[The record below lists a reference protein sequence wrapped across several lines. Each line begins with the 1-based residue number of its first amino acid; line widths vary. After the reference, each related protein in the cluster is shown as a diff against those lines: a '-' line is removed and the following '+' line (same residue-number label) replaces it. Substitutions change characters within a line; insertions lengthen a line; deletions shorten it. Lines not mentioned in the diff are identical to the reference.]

1 MAFLGAI
8 LCPID
13 FSDSSRAAL
22 CYAAAIADHVG
33 ARLTVM
39 SVDDPLLANVV
50 AMSGQVPSLAM
61 ETERELHHFVDQTFT
76 RGDSGK
82 IGFHNTVGKAAPEI
96 LRAAAELHVDL
107 IVMSSHG
114 RSGLSK
120 QFFGSTT
127 ERVLRE
133 TTVPVLVTPGERPSS
148 HVLKELQIYRVL
160 CPVDLTAGSLHQ
172 LGVAAGV
179 AAALSARLITAHVIE
194 PAFVPASI
202 RHVLAGVDATR
213 RADAEDRLNAVIS
226 AAAPGIPVETVIVS
240 GDSSEEIVKLAQT
253 RDARLIVM
261 GLHSSGMLGPRMGSV
276 TYRVLCKAH
285 RLVLALP
292 PAPRP

>member
-1 MAFLGAI
+1 MALIRAI

-13 FSDSSRAAL
+13 FSESSRAAL
-22 CYAAAIADHVG
+22 CYAAAVADHVG
-33 ARLTVM
+33 AHLTVM

-50 AMSGQVPSLAM
+50 ATSGQSLAL

-76 RGDSGK
+76 RGESAK
-82 IGFHNTVGKAAPEI
+82 VIGFRNTVGKAAPEI
-96 LRAAAELHVDL
+96 LRAAAELHADL

-133 TTVPVLVTPGERPSS
+133 TTTPVLVTPGERPSS
-148 HVLKELQIYRVL
+148 QSLEAFGIHRVL
-160 CPVDLTAGSLHQ
+160 CPVDLSDASLDQ
-172 LGVAAGV
+172 MNVAAGV
-179 AAALSARLITAHVIE
+179 AAALSARLIAVHVIE
-194 PAFVPASI
+194 PVFVPAGI
-202 RHVLAGVDATR
+202 RRVLAGIDAAR
-213 RADAEDRLNAVIS
+213 RADAEDRLNAVAS
-226 AAAPGIPVETVIVS
+226 AAAASMPVEAVIVS
-240 GDSSEEIVKLAQT
+240 GDSSEEIVRLAQA

-276 TYRVLCKAH
+276 TYRVLCDAH

-292 PAPRP
+292 PMSRT